1 MSPNPPLPPL
11 ADHPLDYLLIGH
23 VTRDVVPGGF
33 MLGGTVS
40 YSAMAA
46 AALGLRVGIIT
57 VAPPEMDLSSLASFP
72 LLHIPSSQATTF
84 ENIETP
90 QGRIQYLHHRAP
102 TINAEMISPDWQHAS
117 IVHFAPV
124 AYEIDPSLVDLYNGY
139 FLCITPQGCM
149 RAVDQQKRVHYCD
162 WPEVD
167 AFLPKLNAAVL
178 SVEDVEQD
186 ETRIQ
191 RLHQQTPI
199 LAITEGENG
208 ARVYWNNDVR
218 HFPAPSVKVVDP
230 TGAGDIFAAV
240 FFARLHATR
249 DAWLAGKQAVR
260 LASLSVTRRG
270 VESMPSPAEVQ
281 AAITEILPGMKTI

>member
-1 MSPNPPLPPL
+1 
-11 ADHPLDYLLIGH
+11 
-23 VTRDVVPGGF
+23 

-40 YSAMAA
+40 YSASAA

-57 VAPPEMDLSSLASFP
+57 VAPQEMDLSSLASIP
-72 LLHIPSSQATTF
+72 LLRIPSQQATTF

-102 TINAEMISPDWQHAS
+102 TIKAHMIPPEWKHAS

-124 AYEIDPSLVDLYNGY
+124 AYEIDPPLADLFAGR

-149 RAVDQQKRVHYCD
+149 RAVDKQKRVHYRD
-162 WPEVD
+162 WTEAD
-167 AFLPKLNAAVL
+167 AFLPKMNAAVL
-178 SVEDVEQD
+178 SVEDIAYD
-186 ETRIQ
+186 EIRIQ
-191 RLHQQTPI
+191 RLHQQIQI
-199 LAITEGENG
+199 LVVTEGEKG

-240 FFARLHATR
+240 FFARLHATQN
-249 DAWLAGKQAVR
+249 AWLAGEQAVR

-270 VESMPSPAEVQ
+270 IDGIPTFAEVQ
-281 AAITEILPGMKTI
+281 TAVTEILPGMKTT

>member
-1 MSPNPPLPPL
+1 MSPTPPLPPSL
-11 ADHPLDYLLIGH
+11 DHPLDYLLIGH

-46 AALGLRVGIIT
+46 AALGLRVGILT
-57 VAPPEMDLSSLASFP
+57 VAPQEMDLSSLASFP
-72 LLHIPSSQATTF
+72 LLRIPSSQATTF

-102 TINAEMISPDWQHAS
+102 TITADMIPPDWRQAA
-117 IVHFAPV
+117 IIHFAPV
-124 AYEIDPSLVDLYNGY
+124 AYEIDPSLADLYAGR
-139 FLCITPQGCM
+139 FLCITLQGCL
-149 RAVDQQKRVHYCD
+149 RVVDAQKCVHYCD
-162 WPEVD
+162 WPETD
-167 AFLPKLNAAVL
+167 AFLPKMQAAVL
-178 SVEDVEQD
+178 SVEDVEHD

-199 LAITEGENG
+199 LAVTEGENG
-208 ARVYWNNDVR
+208 ARVYWHSDVR
-218 HFPAPSVKVVDP
+218 HFPAPGVKVVDP

-249 DAWLAGKQAVR
+249 DAWLAGEQAVR

-270 VESMPSPAEVQ
+270 VESMPTPSEVQ
-281 AAITEILPGMKTI
+281 TAVTEILPGIKTT